1 MRTKLLSLVAL
12 LLLPLIDKNYAL
24 EVPKLND
31 HVEQFKAL
39 LNDFPVMVR
48 EEDNS
53 VGVIVEDL
61 HNFPLLPNLSE
72 ISTTRNVDVLTDFS
86 NPEPDTPIQQVP
98 INLEGVPTLVPL
110 VEFQRKLVENL
121 RACGKNPIA
130 VFEPSE
136 QIVVTPDNKETTVN
150 LKFSKWKIS

>member
-12 LLLPLIDKNYAL
+12 LLLPLIGKNYAL
-24 EVPKLND
+24 EVPTLND
-31 HVEQFKAL
+31 HVEKFKAL

-48 EEDNS
+48 EADNS
-53 VGVIVEDL
+53 VGVIVEGL

-72 ISTTRNVDVLTDFS
+72 IPTTRNVNILTDFS
-86 NPEPDTPIQQVP
+86 NPEPDSPISHVTLK
-98 INLEGVPTLVPL
+98 LEGVPTSVPL
-110 VEFQRKLVENL
+110 VEFQRKLVANL

-136 QIVVTPDNKETTVN
+136 QIVVTPDNKETTVR
-150 LKFSKWKIS
+150 LKIAKWKIS